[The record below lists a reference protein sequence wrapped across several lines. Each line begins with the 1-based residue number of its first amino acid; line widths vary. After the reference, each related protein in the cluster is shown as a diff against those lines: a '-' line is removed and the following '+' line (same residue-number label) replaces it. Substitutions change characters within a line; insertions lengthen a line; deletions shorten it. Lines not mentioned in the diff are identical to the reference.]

1 MCLYNANL
9 GEIEYDDD
17 DGADTFSLIDRQCG
31 VDSLPAGTYY
41 VKINEY
47 NNNDQ
52 IASYNLSYSLVRT
65 CGTPTVPDIDVTPVS
80 LSVTLSPGQ
89 TANRTL
95 TIRNTGQGTLN
106 FQISDVETT
115 PAQSAIHDQRVV
127 VRASPKKRTSELHPS
142 V

>member
-1 MCLYNANL
+1 MDWVKFTLSDESEVILKTSGASGDTEMCLYNANL

-65 CGTPTVPDIDVTPVS
+65 CGTPTVPDIDVMPAS
-80 LSVTLSPGQ
+80 LSVTLSPGGIRP
-89 TANRTL
+89 TAR
-95 TIRNTGQGTLN
+95 
-106 FQISDVETT
+106 
-115 PAQSAIHDQRVV
+115 
-127 VRASPKKRTSELHPS
+127 
-142 V
+142 